1 MGGGEVEAGTGQA
14 CPTRNSEPRANRIE
28 AYAQNGRKV
37 GLDAIKP
44 AAGVSPF
51 PVQEGRIRY
60 LSETEIP
67 ALLEACE
74 KQVTSPWLQPLVELA
89 LNTGARQGELLQL
102 RWEDRL

>member
-1 MGGGEVEAGTGQA
+1 MLKMAV
-14 CPTRNSEPRANRIE
+14 
-28 AYAQNGRKV
+28 KW
-37 GLDAIKP
+37 GLTQSNP

-89 LNTGARQGELLQL
+89 LNTGAPARRATPITLGGQTLSGG
-102 RWEDRL
+102 